1 MTRPNSDL
9 LYEGQNRHFTSF
21 SGYNL
26 TATHINKAVTNTA
39 SKTVG
44 LGSDGD
50 DLTGKLMHRD
60 EDGLIVTVQDEGYV
74 ELPCGMASSPAINDR
89 VVVDGA
95 GGVRTTAVGH
105 TGGRPKIVDISKF
118 ATSAIVGVLQE

>member
-1 MTRPNSDL
+1 MARPNSDF

-26 TATHINKAVTNTA
+26 THDNIGQAVTNTA

-44 LGSDGD
+44 LGSNGD
-50 DLTGKLMHRD
+50 DLTGKLMQVEKD
-60 EDGLIVTVQDEGYV
+60 NLVVTVQDEGYV
-74 ELPCGMASSPAINDR
+74 ELGYSGVSPAINDR
-89 VVVDGA
+89 VCVDGA
-95 GGVRTTAVGH
+95 GNVRTTAVGH

-118 ATSAIVGVLQE
+118 ATEGIVGILQE

>member
-9 LYEGQNRHFTSF
+9 LYEGQTRHFTSW

-26 TATHINKAVTNTA
+26 TADHINKALTNTA

-50 DLTGKLMHRD
+50 DLIGKLMHRD
-60 EDGLIVTVQDEGYV
+60 EDGLIVSVQDEGYV
-74 ELPCGMASSPAINDR
+74 ELPYSGVSPAINDR
-89 VVVDGA
+89 IVVDGA

-105 TGGRPKIVDISKF
+105 TGGRPKIIDISKF
-118 ATSAIVGVLQE
+118 ASAGIVGVLQE

>member
-9 LYEGQNRHFTSF
+9 LYEGQTRHFTSF

-26 TATHINKAVTNTA
+26 TAAHINMALTNTA

-44 LGSDGD
+44 VGSDGE
-50 DLTGKLMHRD
+50 DLIGKLMHRD

-74 ELPCGMASSPAINDR
+74 ELPYGGGAPAINDR

-118 ATSAIVGVLQE
+118 ATSGIVGVLQE